1 MKTYILLDNLEHVLK
16 QIEDKRDEDL
26 VTHPENEIIWKWATN
41 NFENKI
47 AMEMNYMLWNEIQK
61 ELNR

>member
-26 VTHPENEIIWKWATN
+26 VTHPENKIIWEWATN

-47 AMEMNYMLWNEIQK
+47 VMEK
-61 ELNR
+61 EKLKRVYKK

>member
-1 MKTYILLDNLEHVLK
+1 MKTYILLDNLEYVLK
-16 QIEDKRDEDL
+16 QIKDKRDEDL

-47 AMEMNYMLWNEIQK
+47 AMEK
-61 ELNR
+61 EKLKRVYKK

>member
-16 QIEDKRDEDL
+16 QIKDKRDEDL

-41 NFENKI
+41 NFEKKI
-47 AMEMNYMLWNEIQK
+47 AMEK
-61 ELNR
+61 EKLKRVYKK

>member
-47 AMEMNYMLWNEIQK
+47 AMEK
-61 ELNR
+61 EKIKGSI